1 MTQCYKTTTI
11 EKNQITG
18 TCSSSVGGNV
28 KCTCLTSWNPLKL
41 WKKIEGVLMTTSIG
55 WPQLKGKFSD
65 STLLISLTFF
75 YDIISVLK
83 WLDFARP
90 EGFDIIYLLMTK
102 LQTGRNYLLINRIK
116 SKKNP
121 RQITSN
127 KDINSLVYITS
138 EISNFLFWFQ
148 KEIIDIWVIFFFL
161 RKVISKV
168 LTW

>member
-1 MTQCYKTTTI
+1 MFDVLKSFETMKENRRCIDDNQHRLTTT
-11 EKNQITG
+11 ERQVQWLNITYI
-18 TCSSSVGGNV
+18 TN
-28 KCTCLTSWNPLKL
+28 L
-41 WKKIEGVLMTTSIG
+41 
-55 WPQLKGKFSD
+55 
-65 STLLISLTFF
+65 F

-90 EGFDIIYLLMTK
+90 EGFDMIYLLMTK